1 MKHTFAMMFLL
12 AGAANGISA
21 QETGAEN
28 LVTKEIIF
36 SEHIAET
43 VTDETIE
50 FNAEGFR
57 FLLEKDDV
65 CSSTNPAYS
74 ERLQCLR
81 FAAFNKFKI
90 YSLDGHFIT
99 KIEFE
104 IQTDESLYQQ
114 AQPYIWG
121 SWVDEDCGNAPN
133 SSGWEGRS
141 PFVTMLFEHPDGK
154 FLYISSA
161 TITYESPEEKQFSME
176 LSVDEVK
183 STGSNAI
190 MNFMLKVN
198 NDNGVRDFTITAH
211 DSDTGKEYCSY
222 AFDRNTFADSQQ
234 NTVLRESDNDENTY
248 ELNGQAVLDGLES
261 GQPCRLN
268 VGISA
273 NYADGSASVTH
284 HLDAPVSVT
293 PSTSTGITDVQS
305 DTTHEEYYDMS
316 GVRVQNPQHGA
327 YIRRQGSAT
336 EKILLP

>member
-81 FAAFNKFKI
+81 FAPFNKFKI

-133 SSGWEGRS
+133 SSGWKAAVRS
-141 PFVTMLFEHPDGK
+141 
-154 FLYISSA
+154 
-161 TITYESPEEKQFSME
+161 
-176 LSVDEVK
+176 
-183 STGSNAI
+183 
-190 MNFMLKVN
+190 
-198 NDNGVRDFTITAH
+198 
-211 DSDTGKEYCSY
+211 
-222 AFDRNTFADSQQ
+222 
-234 NTVLRESDNDENTY
+234 
-248 ELNGQAVLDGLES
+248 
-261 GQPCRLN
+261 
-268 VGISA
+268 
-273 NYADGSASVTH
+273 
-284 HLDAPVSVT
+284 
-293 PSTSTGITDVQS
+293 
-305 DTTHEEYYDMS
+305 
-316 GVRVQNPQHGA
+316 
-327 YIRRQGSAT
+327 
-336 EKILLP
+336 